1 MKKPGR
7 VVLVTIAAVFAA
19 AALRA
24 AAVLG
29 PVDEGTQSREV
40 ARAVMPAY
48 DDNGELQLPPDWKRW
63 VFVGASLGLSYSQGG
78 PATAGMEMF
87 HETLME
93 PTAYEH
99 FSKTGTFREGTQFVL
114 VLHGTGEGVLPARR
128 GRFAADLH
136 GVEMAVKD
144 SSRRPEGWAY
154 YNFGGM
160 DGIRTTA
167 RALPKDACYSCHVEH
182 ARRDNVFVQFYPLL
196 EGVAPRPVA
205 AHAANVAAASAA
217 GAHATVV
224 EPPPTPETLAIKGL
238 DAVLLVAGQEEMGKP
253 EIIAVHEGRRYQFVS
268 EPNRARF
275 ASAPQTYAI
284 QNDTCPVAAGAPVD
298 PALFAM
304 HDGKIYGFASAECV
318 QQFKDHPRAYLKP

>member
-7 VVLVTIAAVFAA
+7 IVLVTIAAVSAA

-29 PVDEGTQSREV
+29 PVGESTQS
-40 ARAVMPAY
+40 RAVMPAY
-48 DDNGELQLPPDWKRW
+48 DDSGQLQLPSDWKRW

-78 PATAGMEMF
+78 PASAGMEMF

-99 FSKTGTFREGTQFVL
+99 FTKTGTFREGTQFVL

-128 GRFAADLH
+128 GKFAADVH

-154 YNFGGM
+154 YNFGDA
-160 DGIRTTA
+160 DGLRSTA
-167 RALPKDACYSCHVEH
+167 KALPKDACYSCHIEH

-205 AHAANVAAASAA
+205 AHASTPPRVQAGRALPGVDPSAASSEAVA
-217 GAHATVV
+217 
-224 EPPPTPETLAIKGL
+224 LRGL
-238 DAVLLVAGQEEMGKP
+238 DPVLLVAGQEEMGKP
-253 EIIAVHEGRRYQFVS
+253 EIIAVHKGRRYQFVS
-268 EPNRARF
+268 EPHRARF
-275 ASAPQTYAI
+275 ASDPQAYAI
-284 QNDTCPVAAGAPVD
+284 HNDACPVVPGARVN
-298 PALFAM
+298 PALFAV
-304 HDGKIYGFASAECV
+304 HDGRIYAFASPECV
-318 QQFKDHPRAYLKP
+318 QQFKDNPRAYLKP